1 MKENQLLET
10 SWDLFIGEE
19 VFYTIKD
26 IQLEKEYDDYEI
38 KKKKME
44 EKWIEIEMDNLAAQE
59 QLKLQL
65 RKFIF

>member
-1 MKENQLLET
+1 
-10 SWDLFIGEE
+10 
-19 VFYTIKD
+19 
-26 IQLEKEYDDYEI
+26 LEKEYDDYEI

-65 RKFIF
+65 HKFIF